1 MKLKKKFYTSKSTDK
16 IIDRSFSELKKEEEK
31 MSIFKFFQHYSKL
44 FYEIPKVG
52 SQSHS
57 VLFQRSGDYLDDPTN
72 SKDKKIKELQNK
84 IIELEA
90 QIADLKT
97 TLDIR

>member
-1 MKLKKKFYTSKSTDK
+1 MKLTKKYYKAKSTDK

-31 MSIFKFFQHYSKL
+31 ISIFKFFQHYGKL

-57 VLFQRSGDYLDDPTN
+57 VLFQRSGDYLDNPAN
-72 SKDKKIKELQNK
+72 SKEKKIRELQNK

-90 QIADLKT
+90 QIADLKI
-97 TLDIR
+97 TLDLR